1 MLCVEV
7 LLLCMALSQ
16 RDDSLNRNGSQ
27 PSISKP
33 NKTLGTHLLPFP
45 GKWVGRVHL
54 QGMTVGGW
62 GGEVISH
69 TKIKHTGLQLP
80 LGN

>member
-7 LLLCMALSQ
+7 LLLCTALSQ

-54 QGMTVGGW
+54 QGMTVGG
-62 GGEVISH
+62 GGGGHFTYKNKAHRTATSAW
-69 TKIKHTGLQLP
+69 
-80 LGN
+80 